1 MTERKASQHFS
12 EGHRLDL
19 LKGGVQFFPAAIAA
33 IDAAG
38 REVWME
44 TYIFEPDASG
54 KQVADALMRAAQRG
68 VHVRLVVDGFG
79 AGDHAQA
86 LRTQLSAAGVEFGVF
101 SPVKSLLGMFF
112 GKQLRRLHRK
122 LLMIDG
128 QLAFC
133 GGINVLDDFW
143 DPNHGAL
150 EQPRLD
156 FAVQLQGPLVPVV
169 RDSMERMWWRVDAFG
184 LMRDRQFKTAMSAM
198 RDAPQQFR
206 HWASGT
212 RANWENT
219 WSSWQQQ
226 RNDPGW
232 EQRSLLPEHGSDQ
245 RDMRAAFLLRD
256 NVTNR
261 RRIEGAYLAAI
272 RSARREIFIAN
283 AYFLPGRRVRKALQ
297 AAVKRGVTVKL
308 LLQGR
313 YEYFVQYYATHA
325 IYDFLLNSG
334 MQVYEYKASFLH
346 AKVAVIDSRWSTV
359 GSSNLDPLS
368 MLLAYEAN
376 VVIDSA
382 RFASE
387 LRGALIEA
395 MDEGATQ
402 LDAASYSK
410 RGLSKRMLNW
420 LAYGLFRLGVAI
432 TGKRY

>member
-1 MTERKASQHFS
+1 
-12 EGHRLDL
+12 
-19 LKGGVQFFPAAIAA
+19 
-33 IDAAG
+33 
-38 REVWME
+38 
-44 TYIFEPDASG
+44 
-54 KQVADALMRAAQRG
+54 

-79 AGDHAQA
+79 SGDHVQA
-86 LRTQLSAAGVEFGVF
+86 LRDQLSQAGVEFGVF

-122 LLMIDG
+122 LLVVDG
-128 QLAFC
+128 QYAFC
-133 GGINVLDDFW
+133 GGINVLDDYW

-150 EQPRLD
+150 DQPRLD
-156 FAVQLQGPLVPVV
+156 FAVRLQGPLVPAV
-169 RDSMERMWWRVDAFG
+169 RDAMERMWWRVDAFG
-184 LMRDRQFKTAMSAM
+184 RVRDRQFKAAMMAM
-198 RDAPQQFR
+198 RDAPQQLR
-206 HWASGT
+206 RWASGT
-212 RANWENT
+212 KANWEST
-219 WSSWQQQ
+219 WTDWQQK
-226 RNDPGW
+226 RTAPGW
-232 EQRSLLPEHGSDQ
+232 EQRSLLPDISE
-245 RDMRAAFLLRD
+245 MRAAFLLRD

-283 AYFLPGRRVRKALQ
+283 AYFLPGRRIRKALQ
-297 AAVKRGVTVKL
+297 AAVNRGVTVKL

-313 YEYFVQYYATHA
+313 YEYFVQYHATHA

-376 VVIDSA
+376 VVVDSA

-395 MDEGATQ
+395 MDNGATR
-402 LDAASYSK
+402 LDAASYSRRSLGK
-410 RGLSKRMLNW
+410 RVLNW
-420 LAYGLFRLGVAI
+420 LAYGMFRLGVAI

>member
-1 MTERKASQHFS
+1 MNGRKGAQHFS
-12 EGHRLDL
+12 EGHHLDL
-19 LKGGVQFFPAAIAA
+19 LKGGVEFFPAAEEA
-33 IDAAG
+33 IDAAQ

-54 KQVADALMRAAQRG
+54 KRLADALSRAAQRG
-68 VHVRLVVDGFG
+68 AHVRLVVDGFG
-79 AGDHAQA
+79 SGGHAQA
-86 LRTQLSAAGVEFGVF
+86 LRDQLSQAGVEFGVF

-122 LLMIDG
+122 LLVVDG
-128 QLAFC
+128 QYAFC
-133 GGINVLDDFW
+133 GGINVLDDYW

-150 EQPRLD
+150 DQPRLD
-156 FAVQLQGPLVPVV
+156 FAVRLQGPLVPAV
-169 RDSMERMWWRVDAFG
+169 RDAMERMWWRVDAFG
-184 LMRDRQFKTAMSAM
+184 RVRERQFKAAMTAM

-206 HWASGT
+206 RWASGT
-212 RANWENT
+212 KANWEST
-219 WSSWQQQ
+219 WTDWQKKRTAQ
-226 RNDPGW
+226 GW
-232 EQRSLLPEHGSDQ
+232 EQRSLLPDMGE
-245 RDMRAAFLLRD
+245 MRAAFLLRD

-283 AYFLPGRRVRKALQ
+283 AYFLPGRRIRKALQ
-297 AAVKRGVTVKL
+297 AAVNRGVTVKL

-313 YEYFVQYYATHA
+313 YEYFVQYHATHA

-376 VVIDSA
+376 VVVDSA

-395 MDEGATQ
+395 MDNGATR
-402 LDAASYSK
+402 LDAASYSRRSLGK
-410 RGLSKRMLNW
+410 RVLNW
-420 LAYGLFRLGVAI
+420 LAYGMFRLGVAI